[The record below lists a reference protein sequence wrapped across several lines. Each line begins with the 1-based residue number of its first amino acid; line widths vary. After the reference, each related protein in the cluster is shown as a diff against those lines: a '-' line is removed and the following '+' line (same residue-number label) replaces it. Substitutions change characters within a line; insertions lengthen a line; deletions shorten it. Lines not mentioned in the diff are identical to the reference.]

1 MSWVTNSQLVTLNYI
16 SSHIIVSSY
25 LCRSLSYN
33 ASMCRQMDGFKHS
46 DGHCYFTPANC
57 SDNSMDYDNCQC
69 YRYRTT
75 YYTHASCRR
84 ASTLTAFIST
94 DDVITILPHADI
106 IGTMGN
112 ATIEGSISTV
122 QEIVDVE
129 MECIV
134 VRIVTAIIIIFN
146 GYQ

>member
-1 MSWVTNSQLVTLNYI
+1 MPACAGRWTASNILTAIATL
-16 SSHIIVSSY
+16 H
-25 LCRSLSYN
+25 RQTAATTAWTTTT
-33 ASMCRQMDGFKHS
+33 ASVIAIARRI
-46 DGHCYFTPANC
+46 TP
-57 SDNSMDYDNCQC
+57 
-69 YRYRTT
+69 TP
-75 YYTHASCRR
+75 R